1 MNFGTSDMSELKI
14 TTWSMPAA
22 DLGPENPLPPLLTN
36 QELHIA
42 QSVDPAV
49 PDEIRQNMTYG
60 HLPNI
65 LPYAMQDGYNRE
77 RKRRDFRVAV
87 LENNV
92 LKATFLLEFGGR
104 LWSLYHKP
112 SQRELL
118 FVNPVFQ
125 PANLALR
132 HAWFSGGVEWNIG
145 TIGHSPFTCAPVFAA
160 RVDGPDGTPVLRMF
174 EWERI
179 RQVTYQ
185 IDAWLP
191 DDSPVLFLR
200 VCIRNPHAREIPMYW
215 WSNMAVPETPGTRV
229 IVPAE
234 SAYCYTYDQL
244 DKIPVPTHAGLDYAY
259 ATRNARTADFF
270 FHIPDVAWPWIAA
283 LDSNGTGLVQ
293 VSTQRLKGRK
303 LFVWGMG
310 RGGRKWQEF
319 LSIPGQSYFEIQAGL
334 ARTQLEH
341 VPMPAKAEWEWL
353 EAYGLLEAKA
363 NQVHGS
369 DWRRAIGAVEVSLQE
384 LIPRSKLEAEFVQ
397 SKSFAKQPP
406 VEMIQHGSGWGALEC
421 LRREKMGE
429 APFASTGMQFDE
441 GSLGN
446 AQSAWL
452 GLLKTGKFPE
462 NASPPVGSF
471 MVQSEWKALLEKAV
485 ETSPNWLACLH
496 LGLMRHYIGD
506 TIAAQQAWSQSLE
519 LKRNPWALRNLG
531 TLALAADQMDIAV
544 EHYLEAVHLAPDLPV
559 LAVECG
565 RAFIEANRPG
575 QWIELLP
582 SFSDSIRARGRMRL
596 LEARARLAL
605 GQIDQAGEIIAT
617 LPVIEDIREGELS
630 LSELWL
636 EYSVQRLSRQ
646 ENCPKTPELIS
657 QARRQ
662 FPLPAGLDFR
672 MTDDDLP

>member
-1 MNFGTSDMSELKI
+1 MSELKI
-14 TTWSMPAA
+14 KTWSMPAA
-22 DLGPENPLPPLLTN
+22 DLGPESPFPPLSSN

-42 QSVDPAV
+42 QSVSPEV
-49 PDEIRQNMTYG
+49 PGEILQNMTYG

-112 SQRELL
+112 SGRELL

-132 HAWFSGGVEWNIG
+132 NAWFSGGVEWNVG
-145 TIGHSPFTCAPVFAA
+145 TIGHSPFTCAPLFAA
-160 RVDGPDGTPVLRMF
+160 RVEGTDGTPILRMY

-191 DDSPVLFLR
+191 DASPVLF
-200 VCIRNPHAREIPMYW
+200 VKVYIRNPHAGEVPMYW
-215 WSNMAVPETPGTRV
+215 WSNMAVPETPDTRV

-234 SAYCYTYDQL
+234 SAYRYTYDHL
-244 DKIPVPTHAGLDYAY
+244 DVIPVPKQAGLDYTY
-259 ATRNARTADFF
+259 ATRNARAADFF
-270 FHIPDVAWPWIAA
+270 FHVSDDAWPWIAA
-283 LDSNGTGLVQ
+283 LDGNGTGLVQ

-341 VPMPAKAEWEWL
+341 VPMPANTEWEWL

-369 DWRRAIGAVEVSLQE
+369 DWQQAIGAVEISLQE
-384 LIPRSKLEAEFVQ
+384 LIPRSKLEAELLQ
-397 SKSFAKQPP
+397 SKSFAKLSPI
-406 VEMIQHGSGWGALEC
+406 ELIQYGSGWGTLER

-429 APFASTGMQFDE
+429 PPFADAEMPFGE
-441 GSLGN
+441 GSLGD
-446 AQSAWL
+446 AQSEWL
-452 GLLKTGKFPE
+452 ELLKTGKFPE
-462 NASPPVGSF
+462 NVFPSAGSF
-471 MVQSEWKALLEKAV
+471 MVQSEWKTLLEKAV

-496 LGLMRHYIGD
+496 LGLMRHYAGD
-506 TIAAQQAWSQSLE
+506 PAGAQQVWSHSLT

-531 TLALAADQMDIAV
+531 MLALAANQMDIAV
-544 EHYLEAVHLAPDLPV
+544 EHYFKAIHMAPDLLL

-565 RAFIEANRPG
+565 KIFIEANRPR

-605 GQIDQAGEIIAT
+605 GQIDQAGQIIET

-630 LSELWL
+630 LSQLWL
-636 EYSVQRLSRQ
+636 EYNVQRLSRQ
-646 ENCPKTPELIS
+646 ENFPITHDLIS
-657 QARRQ
+657 RARHQ
-662 FPLPAGLDFR
+662 FPLPASLDFR
-672 MTDDDLP
+672 MTDDKSS

>member
-1 MNFGTSDMSELKI
+1 MSELKI
-14 TTWSMPAA
+14 KTWSMPAA
-22 DLGPENPLPPLLTN
+22 DLGSENPFPPLLSN

-42 QSVDPAV
+42 QSVDPTV

-77 RKRRDFRVAV
+77 RKPQDFRVAV
-87 LENNV
+87 LEND
-92 LKATFLLEFGGR
+92 LLRATFLPELGGR

-118 FVNPVFQ
+118 HVNPVFQ

-132 HAWFSGGVEWNIG
+132 NAWFSGGIEWNIG
-145 TIGHSPFTCAPVFAA
+145 TIGHSPFTCAPLFAA
-160 RVDGPDGTPVLRMF
+160 RVDGPDRTPVLRLY

-191 DDSPVLFLR
+191 EGSPVLFLR
-200 VCIRNPHAREIPMYW
+200 VCIRNPHAREVPMYW
-215 WSNMAVPETPGTRV
+215 WSNMAVPETPDTRV

-234 SAYCYTYDQL
+234 SAYRYTYDHL
-244 DKIPVPTHAGLDYAY
+244 DVIPVPRQAGPDYTY
-259 ATRNARTADFF
+259 ATRNARAADFF
-270 FHIPDVAWPWIAA
+270 FHIPDDARRSWIAA
-283 LDSNGTGLVQ
+283 LDGSGSGLVQ

-319 LSIPGQSYFEIQAGL
+319 LSVPGQSYLEIQAGL

-341 VPMPAKAEWEWL
+341 LPMPANTDWEWL

-363 NQVHGS
+363 DQVHGP
-369 DWRRAIGAVEVSLQE
+369 DWKRAIGAVEQSLQE
-384 LIPRSKLEAEFVQ
+384 LIPKSKLEAELLQ
-397 SKSFAKQPP
+397 SKWFAEEPP
-406 VEMIQHGSGWGALEC
+406 VEMFQHGSGWGALER
-421 LRREKMGE
+421 LRREKMDEPSATSAGL
-429 APFASTGMQFDE
+429 QFDE
-441 GSLGN
+441 GSLGD

-452 GLLKTGKFPE
+452 ELLQTGKFPE
-462 NASPPVGSF
+462 SDSPQAGSF

-485 ETSPNWLACLH
+485 ETHPNWLACLH
-496 LGLMRHYIGD
+496 LGLMRHYAGD
-506 TIAAQQAWSQSLE
+506 IVGAQQMWLESLA

-531 TLALAADQMDIAV
+531 MLALAADQMDRAV
-544 EHYLEAVHLAPDLPV
+544 EHYLEAVQLALDLPA

-565 RAFIEANRPG
+565 QAFVAANRP
-575 QWIELLP
+575 QAWIDLLP
-582 SFSDSIRARGRMRL
+582 SFSDSIRARGRMRF

-605 GQIDQAGEIIAT
+605 GQIDQAGEIIET

-630 LSELWL
+630 LSQLWL
-636 EYSVQRLSRQ
+636 EYNVQRLSRQ
-646 ENCPKTPELIS
+646 ENCPITAELIS

-662 FPLPAGLDFR
+662 FPLPANLDFR
-672 MTDDDLP
+672 MTDDDSP

>member
-1 MNFGTSDMSELKI
+1 MSELKI
-14 TTWSMPAA
+14 KTWSMLSAE
-22 DLGPENPLPPLLTN
+22 LGSENPLPPLLSN

-42 QSVDPAV
+42 QSVDPAI
-49 PDEIRQNMTYG
+49 PDEILQNMTYG

-77 RKRRDFRVAV
+77 RQSRDFRAAV
-87 LENNV
+87 LENDV
-92 LKATFLLEFGGR
+92 LRATFLLELGGR

-112 SQRELL
+112 SGRELL

-125 PANLALR
+125 PANQGLR
-132 HAWFSGGVEWNIG
+132 NAWFSGGVEWNIG
-145 TIGHSPFTCAPVFAA
+145 TIGHSPFTCAPLFAA
-160 RVDGPDGTPVLRMF
+160 RVDGLDGTPVLRMY

-200 VCIRNPHAREIPMYW
+200 VCIQNPHAREIPMYW
-215 WSNMAVPETPGTRV
+215 WSNMAVPETPETRV

-234 SAYCYTYDQL
+234 SAYRYTYDHL
-244 DKIPVPTHAGLDYAY
+244 DMIPAPKQDGLDYTY
-259 ATRNARTADFF
+259 ATRNARAADFF
-270 FHIPDVAWPWIAA
+270 FHIPDDAWPWIAA
-283 LDSNGTGLVQ
+283 LDGNGTGLVQ

-319 LSIPGQSYFEIQAGL
+319 LSIPGQAYFEIQAGL

-341 VPMPAKAEWEWL
+341 VPMSGDTEWEWL

-363 NQVHGS
+363 DQVHGS
-369 DWRRAIGAVEVSLQE
+369 DWRLAIDAVEVSLQE
-384 LIPRSKLEAEFVQ
+384 LIPKSKLEAELLQ
-397 SKSFAKQPP
+397 SKSFAKEPP
-406 VEMIQHGSGWGALEC
+406 VEMIQHGSGWGTLER

-429 APFASTGMQFDE
+429 PPFASAEMPFDE
-441 GSLGN
+441 GSLGE

-452 GLLKTGKFPE
+452 ELLKTGQFPE
-462 NASPPVGSF
+462 NASPPVSSF

-485 ETSPNWLACLH
+485 EISPNWLACLH
-496 LGLMRHYIGD
+496 LGLMRHYTGD
-506 TIAAQQAWSQSLE
+506 TIGAQQAWSESLA
-519 LKRNPWALRNLG
+519 LKRYPWALRNLG
-531 TLALAADQMDIAV
+531 MLALAADQMDAAV
-544 EHYLEAVHLAPDLPV
+544 EYYLQAIHMAPDLLP

-565 RAFIEANRPG
+565 EAFIEANRPQG
-575 QWIELLP
+575 WIDLLP
-582 SFSDSIRARGRMRL
+582 SFSDAIRARGRMRL

-605 GQIDQAGEIIAT
+605 GQIDQAGEIIDT

-630 LSELWL
+630 LSQLWL
-636 EYSVQRLSRQ
+636 EYNVQRLIRQ
-646 ENCPKTPELIS
+646 ENCPISPELIS

-672 MTDDDLP
+672 ITDDDLP